1 MNIYAI
7 ALQGLAQAESLA
19 NTAATNLAD
28 LGAQAQANP
37 SAPVDTVD
45 LSSQVVQLQSAENQV
60 ALNLST
66 LKTADQIEQKMIDL
80 MA

>member
-1 MNIYAI
+1 
-7 ALQGLAQAESLA
+7 
-19 NTAATNLAD
+19 
-28 LGAQAQANP
+28 
-37 SAPVDTVD
+37 VD